1 MLEQFYTVSR
11 RTNRQIMKIHNFFQ
25 NRKKN
30 YIIAEISQ
38 NHDGS
43 LGQAHAFID
52 AVAATGADA
61 IKFQTHIAEEEST
74 PEEPFRVNFSYC
86 DKTRYDYWK
95 RMEFTPEQWQGLYDH
110 AIEKGLDF
118 LSSPFSSAALQM
130 LDKIGVPAWKFGS
143 GEVFNDLL
151 LKQAIDTGKPII
163 LSTGLSTMEEID
175 KQVRMVQI
183 AGNSLLLMECTT
195 AYPSR
200 PEEIS
205 IKLIDEYQ
213 KRYHCPIGISDHSA
227 TIYPSLAAATL
238 GARAFEVHV
247 TMSREMFGPDVKA
260 SVTIEELKQIVDG
273 IEFIGKMLEAREDK
287 KELSSNRKTLR
298 TMFSKSIYAKRDLRA
313 GDVLDSD
320 SVGVKKPFC
329 ADGIAVEDYNKAL
342 GRKILVDTVKD
353 TVIKWENTEQ

>member
-1 MLEQFYTVSR
+1 
-11 RTNRQIMKIHNFFQ
+11 MKIHDFFQ
-25 NRKKN
+25 NKKKN

-52 AVAATGADA
+52 AVAGTGADA

-74 PEEPFRVNFSYC
+74 PDEPFRVKFSYC

-110 AIEKGLDF
+110 AVEKGLDF
-118 LSSPFSSAALQM
+118 LSSPFSVAALEM

-151 LKQAIDTGKPII
+151 RNRAIGTGKPII
-163 LSTGLSTMEEID
+163 LSTGLSTLEETD
-175 KQVRMVQI
+175 KQVKMVLE
-183 AGNSLLLMECTT
+183 AGNPLLIMECTT

-200 PEEIS
+200 PEEIP
-205 IKLIDEYQ
+205 IKMIDHYQ

-227 TIYPSLAAATL
+227 TIYPSLAAVAL
-238 GARAFEVHV
+238 GARAVEVHV

-260 SVTIEELKQIVDG
+260 SVTIQELKQIVDG
-273 IEFIGKMLEAREDK
+273 VEFIGKMLEVQEDK
-287 KELSSNRKTLR
+287 SQLPDNKRQLR
-298 TMFSKSIYAKRDLRA
+298 TIFSKSIYAKHDLRA
-313 GDVLDSD
+313 GEVLNDD
-320 SVGVKKPFC
+320 SVGIKKPFC
-329 ADGIAVEDYNKAL
+329 VDGIAVEDFDKVL
-342 GRKILVDTVKD
+342 GKRIFMDIAKD
-353 TVIKWENTEQ
+353 TVIKWENIEK

>member
-1 MLEQFYTVSR
+1 
-11 RTNRQIMKIHNFFQ
+11 MKIHDFFQ
-25 NRKKN
+25 NRQRN

-52 AVAATGADA
+52 AVATTGADA

-74 PEEPFRVNFSYC
+74 LGEPFRVKFSYC

-118 LSSPFSSAALQM
+118 LSSPFSSAALLM

-163 LSTGLSTMEEID
+163 LSTGLSTIEEID

-183 AGNSLLLMECTT
+183 AGNPLLLMECTT
-195 AYPSR
+195 AYPSK
-200 PEEIS
+200 PEEIP
-205 IKLIDEYQ
+205 IKLINEYQ
-213 KRYHCPIGISDHSA
+213 KRFCCPIGISDHSA

-238 GARAFEVHV
+238 GARAVEVHV

-260 SVTIEELKQIVDG
+260 SVTIEELKQIVNG
-273 IEFIGKMLEAREDK
+273 TEFISKMLEVQEDK
-287 KELSSNRKTLR
+287 RELSDNRKTLR
-298 TMFSKSIYAKRDLRA
+298 AMFSKSIYAKRDLRA
-313 GDVLDSD
+313 GEVL
-320 SVGVKKPFC
+320 VGDLIGIKKPFC
-329 ADGIAVEDYNKAL
+329 ADGVGVEEYNKLL
-342 GRKILVDTVKD
+342 GKKITVDIVKD
-353 TVIKWENTEQ
+353 DLIKWENIEE